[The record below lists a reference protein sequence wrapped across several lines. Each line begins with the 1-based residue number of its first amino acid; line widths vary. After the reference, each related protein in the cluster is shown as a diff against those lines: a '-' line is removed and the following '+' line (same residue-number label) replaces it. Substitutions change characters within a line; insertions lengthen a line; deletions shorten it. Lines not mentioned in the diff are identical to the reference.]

1 MIYQKYYMPQSEWKS
16 RTKLLVGELSLEKLH
31 QARVLIAGL
40 GGVGA
45 QAAEQLCRAGVGHL
59 TIVDGDFIHTTN
71 RNRQLAALVSTEGQ
85 AKTDVMSQRLLDIN
99 PKLSLTIIQEYI
111 KDERLIEV
119 LDGNYDYIVDAID
132 TLGPKVHLLFNAVRL
147 GIPVIS
153 SMGSGGKLDPGL
165 VQVADL
171 DDSHSCRLAYYI
183 RKRLHVMGVWKGIKV
198 VFSPEVVSRLS
209 VSLSVGELNKKSTVG
224 TISYMP
230 AVFGCFCASVVIR
243 DILVESGK

>member
-1 MIYQKYYMPQSEWKS
+1 MPNSEWKR
-16 RTKLLVGELSLEKLH
+16 RTSLLLGERGLESLH
-31 QARVLIAGL
+31 NARVLIAGL

-45 QAAEQLCRAGVGHL
+45 QAAEHLCRAGVGHL

-71 RNRQLAALVSTEGQ
+71 RNRQLAALVSTEGL
-85 AKTDVMSQRLLDIN
+85 AKTDVMSGRLLDIN
-99 PKLSLTIIQEYI
+99 PNLSLTIIQEYI

-119 LDGNYDYIVDAID
+119 LDGNYDYVVDAID
-132 TLGPKVHLLFNAVRL
+132 TLGPKVHLLFNAVKL

-153 SMGSGGKLDPGL
+153 SMGSGGKLDPRL

-171 DDSHSCRLAYYI
+171 NDSHSCRLAYYI
-183 RKRLHVMGVWKGIKV
+183 RKRLHVMGIWKGIKV
-198 VFSPEVVSRLS
+198 VFSPEAVSRLA
-209 VSLSVGELNKKSTVG
+209 VILTDDGLNKKSTVG

-243 DILVESGK
+243 DLVESRK

>member
-1 MIYQKYYMPQSEWKS
+1 MPHSEWKS
-16 RTKLLVGELSLEKLH
+16 RTNLLVGEPGIEKLH
-31 QARVLIAGL
+31 HARVLVAGL

-59 TIVDGDFIHTTN
+59 TVVDGDFIQVTN
-71 RNRQLAALVSTEGQ
+71 RNRQLAALVSTEGH
-85 AKTDVMSQRLLDIN
+85 AKTDVMSRRLLDIN
-99 PKLSLTIIQEYI
+99 PKLSLTIVQEYI

-119 LDGNYDYIVDAID
+119 LNGNYDYVVDAID
-132 TLGPKVHLLFNAVRL
+132 TLGPKVHLLFNAVKL

-171 DDSHSCRLAYYI
+171 GDSHSCRLAYYI

-198 VFSPEVVSRLS
+198 VFSPEAVSRLS
-209 VSLSVGELNKKSTVG
+209 VSLTDGELNKKSTVG

-243 DILVESGK
+243 DIIAESRK